1 MKPPEEL
8 AKWIDLGFKMVV
20 ILGPFIWWILFNYL
34 KTWFALKADFDLLV
48 PRLDSI
54 ERTILLM
61 ANQRKELDDHEQR
74 IRVLE
79 KKL

>member
-1 MKPPEEL
+1 MSPSPEL
-8 AKWIDLGFKMVV
+8 SKWIDLAFKAVV
-20 ILGPFIWWILFNYL
+20 ILGPVIWWATFTYL
-34 KTWFALKADFDLLV
+34 KSWFVLKDDFEKML

-61 ANQRKELDDHEQR
+61 ANQQKEIDDHEDR

-79 KKL
+79 RQ